1 MDNKGKGKDT
11 LEFVKMHGLG
21 NDFVIIDG
29 RDRDIQDPADLSRRI
44 CDRHTGVGA
53 DGLIIIY
60 PSDRADIRMVIFN
73 SDGSEAQMCGNGLR
87 CFARHVYQQGMVKSE
102 SFSVETLAG
111 IMEPRI
117 VTDDKG
123 RVSAVAVNMGRPA
136 FEPAEIPVLWNE
148 DKFIQVPVD
157 MGDRVY
163 DITAVLMGVPHAVV
177 YVEDLESTDVCGIG
191 SRIENHP
198 LFPQKTNVNF
208 VQLIDNETI
217 AVRTWERGAGSTL
230 ACGTGSCAAAVV
242 SAFLGETGKK
252 VRVRLKLGELLI
264 TWNEDDRVTMEGS
277 ASYVFS
283 GRLYE

>member
-1 MDNKGKGKDT
+1 MD
-11 LEFVKMHGLG
+11 FVKMHGLG

-29 RDRDIQDPADLSRRI
+29 RDRTFQNPGELSRRV

-60 PSDRADIRMVIFN
+60 PSDRADIRMAIFN

-102 SFSVETLAG
+102 TFSVETLAG

-117 VTDDKG
+117 VPDDKG
-123 RVSAVAVNMGRPA
+123 RFSAVAVNMGRPV

-157 MGDRVY
+157 MEDRVY
-163 DITAVLMGVPHAVV
+163 DISAVLMGVPHAVV
-177 YVEDLESTDVCGIG
+177 FVEDLDCTDVSGIG
-191 SRIENHP
+191 SCIENHP
-198 LFPQKTNVNF
+198 LFPRKTNVNF
-208 VQLIDNETI
+208 VQLVDNETI
-217 AVRTWERGAGSTL
+217 AIRTWERGAGSTL

-242 SAFLGETGKK
+242 TAFLGKTGRR

-264 TWNEDDRVTMEGS
+264 TWNEDDRVTMEGD

>member
-1 MDNKGKGKDT
+1 MDNEGKGRDT
-11 LEFVKMHGLG
+11 LDFVKMHGLG

-29 RDRDIQDPADLSRRI
+29 RDRVIQNPGELSRRV

-60 PSDRADIRMVIFN
+60 PSDRADIRMAIFN

-117 VTDDKG
+117 VLDDKG
-123 RVSAVAVNMGRPA
+123 RFSAVAVNMGRPV

-148 DKFIQVPVD
+148 DRFIEVPVD
-157 MGDRVY
+157 MEDRVY
-163 DITAVLMGVPHAVV
+163 DISAVLMGVPHAVV
-177 YVEDLESTDVCGIG
+177 FVKDLESTDVSGIG

-198 LFPQKTNVNF
+198 LFPRKTNVNF
-208 VQLIDNETI
+208 VQPIDNETI

-242 SAFLGETGKK
+242 AGFLGKTGKK

-264 TWNEDDRVTMEGS
+264 TWNEDGRVIMEGG

-283 GRLYE
+283 GRLCE

>member
-1 MDNKGKGKDT
+1 MD
-11 LEFVKMHGLG
+11 FVKMHGLG

-29 RDRDIQDPADLSRRI
+29 RDRVIQNPGELSRRV

-53 DGLIIIY
+53 DGLIVIY
-60 PSDRADIRMVIFN
+60 PSDRADIRMAIFN

-117 VTDDKG
+117 VLDDKG
-123 RVSAVAVNMGRPA
+123 RFSAVAVNMGRPV
-136 FEPAEIPVLWNE
+136 FEPAEIPVIWNE
-148 DKFIQVPVD
+148 DRFIEVPVD
-157 MGDRVY
+157 MEDRVY
-163 DITAVLMGVPHAVV
+163 DISAVLMGVPHAVV
-177 YVEDLESTDVCGIG
+177 FVEDLESTDVRGIG

-230 ACGTGSCAAAVV
+230 ACGTGSCAATVV
-242 SAFLGETGKK
+242 AAFLGKTCKK

-264 TWNEDDRVTMEGS
+264 TWNEDDRVTMEGD

-283 GRLYE
+283 GRLCE

>member
-1 MDNKGKGKDT
+1 MD
-11 LEFVKMHGLG
+11 FVKMHGLG

-29 RDRDIQDPADLSRRI
+29 RDRVIQNPGELSRRV

-60 PSDRADIRMVIFN
+60 PSDRADIRMAIFN

-117 VTDDKG
+117 VLDDKG
-123 RVSAVAVNMGRPA
+123 RFSAVAVNMGRPV

-148 DKFIQVPVD
+148 DRFIEVPVD
-157 MGDRVY
+157 MEDRVY
-163 DITAVLMGVPHAVV
+163 DISAVLMGVPHAVV
-177 YVEDLESTDVCGIG
+177 FVEDLENTDVCGIG

-208 VQLIDNETI
+208 VQPIDSETI

-242 SAFLGETGKK
+242 SAFLGKTGKK
-252 VRVRLKLGELLI
+252 VRVQLKLGELLV
-264 TWNEDDRVTMEGS
+264 TWNEDDRVTMEGG